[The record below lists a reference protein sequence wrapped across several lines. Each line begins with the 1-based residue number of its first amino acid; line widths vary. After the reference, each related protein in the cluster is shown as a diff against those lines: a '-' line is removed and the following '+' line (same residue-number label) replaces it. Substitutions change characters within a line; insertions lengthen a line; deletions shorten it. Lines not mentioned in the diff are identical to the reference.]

1 MFKPLRSFSLLLL
14 ALAACASPGAAP
26 KPDGIVE
33 RSIDGQKLTIKVM
46 GFKSTWEAPP
56 DGPVEEI
63 AAPYD
68 VIIVGG
74 GLSGLTA
81 GWYLRDK
88 NVVILE
94 RKDEAGGLAF
104 RGVTEEGVVY
114 ARGSAYYS
122 RPEGRCK
129 KIYEELGMDA
139 IEKTV
144 IPEPIDSYFR
154 EGRLITHMWEEDSLK
169 LLPDGFRKF
178 KEAILKEDAD
188 GAVAIQPIEHHKN
201 LKLDKITMAEYIK
214 PFGDEL
220 KAYLDSYG
228 QSALGGRTDDV
239 NALAFINFYLS
250 EIGPRHSWPGGSAG
264 ASVHLIK
271 KIRDFKPGLL
281 KTGHCVTK
289 VKNDGDRVVVEY
301 YAGGRNFRARA
312 KAVIMAVPLRV
323 TNQIMEDYPAD
334 RKALLAKLTY
344 ADYLVHSVFTSRDL
358 CKATYDT
365 WFINRSFTDVIA
377 ARWIET
383 KGFTETA
390 KPGPGVLSIYQPLEP
405 RRGVKELDPDTVADL
420 LVSAVKELG
429 DYLPDLKK
437 EKDLVVESYR
447 WPASIHIVPVNFFS
461 EWVPKLTPPVGRVYF
476 AANNLGTPAFE
487 EATYRGWKAAQ
498 DLRKLLSVAPVQ
510 KRDDVLVV
518 SGAARSAEESNHA
531 YGR

>member
-1 MFKPLRSFSLLLL
+1 MKHLPSSIVLALLL
-14 ALAACASPGAAP
+14 AGCSSTSDAP
-26 KPDGIVE
+26 KPHDGIVE
-33 RSIDGQKLTIKVM
+33 RTIGSQHLTIKVM
-46 GFKSTWEAPP
+46 GFRSTWEQPP
-56 DGPVEEI
+56 DGAPEEI
-63 AAPYD
+63 KSPYD

-104 RGVTEEGVVY
+104 RGVTDEGIIY

-129 KIYEELGMDA
+129 KIYEELGLEA
-139 IEKTV
+139 VEKTV

-154 EGRLITHMWEEDSLK
+154 DGKLITHMWEEEALK
-169 LLPDGFRKF
+169 VLPDGFRRF

-188 GAVAIQPIEHHKN
+188 GTVAIQPIEKHKE

-228 QSALGGRTDDV
+228 QSALGARTDDV

-250 EIGPRHSWPGGSAG
+250 EIVARHSWPGGSG
-264 ASVHLIK
+264 GGSVQLVK
-271 KIRDFKPGLL
+271 KINEAKPGML
-281 KTGHCVTK
+281 KTGHTVTK
-289 VKNDGDRVVVEY
+289 VKNDGDGVVVEY
-301 YAGGRNFRARA
+301 YAGGKNYRARA

-323 TNQIMEDYPAD
+323 TDKIMEDYPAD
-334 RKALLAKLTY
+334 RKAMLAKLKY
-344 ADYLVHSVFTSRDL
+344 ADYLVHSVFTSKDF
-358 CKATYDT
+358 CTQTYDT

-383 KGFTETA
+383 KGFTEKA
-390 KPGPGVLSIYQPLEP
+390 RPGPGILSIYQPLEP
-405 RRGVKELDPDTVADL
+405 RRGVKDLDPDTVADL

-429 DYLPDLKK
+429 DYLPDLPK
-437 EKDLVVESYR
+437 EKELVVEAYR

-461 EWVPKLTPPVGRVYF
+461 EWVPKLTPPVGRVFF

-487 EATYRGWKAAQ
+487 EATYRGWKAVQ
-498 DLRKLLSVAPVQ
+498 DIKEKKLLGVAP
-510 KRDDVLVV
+510 RR
-518 SGAARSAEESNHA
+518 AAEPALAR
-531 YGR
+531 